1 MKCGFWM
8 YTPGERS
15 ENFENDIR
23 DGVMALAM
31 GDIPDLSGLSAK
43 QIAARMRKNRGNC
56 GSYEGIG
63 AYTVKFRDMPIG
75 DIVFVKQGYD
85 RLIGVGRVVGEYRP
99 MPERGDG
106 TFIHTR
112 RVDWLNVNVNSRKRF
127 NFAQR
132 AFYSITEEF
141 AKELM
146 AACKISSKEVVNEE
160 FDSRIQAEDI
170 MRPTK
175 CRGGQ
180 AQYRAALLKKWN
192 SRCAVTGITELE
204 LLRAS
209 HVKPFKVCRKDE
221 RYDVNNGLILA
232 AHVDA
237 LFDSGLIT
245 FADDGAIVIS
255 SKISKE
261 TITQLRL
268 TGLSLSHLNPQ
279 LRRYLVW
286 HRKTIYKQ
294 GATGSGP
301 VDTAAVT
308 Q

>member
-1 MKCGFWM
+1 MKCGYWM

-15 ENFENDIR
+15 ENFENDLR
-23 DGVMALAM
+23 DGVIALAM

-43 QIAARMRKNRGNC
+43 QISAIMRRNRGNC

-63 AYTVKFRDMPIG
+63 AYAVKFRDMPIG

-127 NFAQR
+127 HFAQR
-132 AFYSITEEF
+132 AFYSIKEET

-146 AACKISSKEVVNEE
+146 AVCKISSEDVVEE
-160 FDSRIQAEDI
+160 DFDCHIQAEDG

-180 AQYRAALLKKWN
+180 AQYRAALLRKWN
-192 SRCAVTGITELE
+192 RRCAVTGITELE

-232 AHVDA
+232 AHIDA

-261 TITQLRL
+261 TIKQLRL
-268 TGLSLSHLNPQ
+268 TGLSLPHLNPQ
-279 LRRYLVW
+279 LRRYLAW
-286 HRKTIYKQ
+286 HRKTIYKR
-294 GATGSGP
+294 G
-301 VDTAAVT
+301 
-308 Q
+308 